1 MPGKKKQTGSE
12 TDGVVRQRLLA
23 GATELFARK
32 GYASTTVRE
41 IVQAAGVTKPV
52 LYYYFPNK
60 EGIYLELMR
69 GAWERFDTL
78 FSSAR
83 KESGGAR
90 EKVLHLSDQVFGLFL
105 DHIEVARVG
114 YSIYYGPPQGA
125 PFFDLDAFHFKLHEV
140 IKGLVEEG
148 IQKKEFRNENVQEM
162 AWAIIGAVH
171 VAIEIELWHPE
182 LGMGRRG
189 LGRVLNLIFD
199 GISSGASQKKGDRK

>member
-12 TDGVVRQRLLA
+12 TDGAVRQRLLA

-78 FSSAR
+78 LDGAR
-83 KESGGAR
+83 KESGVVKER
-90 EKVLHLSDQVFGLFL
+90 VLHLSDQVFGLFL

-125 PFFDLDAFHFKLHEV
+125 PFFDFDAFHFKFHEV

-148 IQKKEFRNENVQEM
+148 IRKKEFRNGNVLEM
-162 AWAIIGAVH
+162 TWAIIGAVH

-182 LGMGRRG
+182 LGMGRPG
-189 LGRVLNLIFD
+189 LGRVLNLIFE
-199 GISSGASQKKGDRK
+199 GISRRESKKKGEQ